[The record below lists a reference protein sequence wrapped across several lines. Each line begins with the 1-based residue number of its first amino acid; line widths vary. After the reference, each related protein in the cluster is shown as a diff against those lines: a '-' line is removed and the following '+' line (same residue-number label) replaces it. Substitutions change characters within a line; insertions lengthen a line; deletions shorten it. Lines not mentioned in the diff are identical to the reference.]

1 MEHAMLK
8 TRIFSLVAV
17 AAMVATAACAREER
31 TDVNVAGDTTLMMP
45 PMGTDPAM
53 GTGTMPMDTM
63 GMGTT
68 GTMPMDTMGMGTM
81 GTDTMP
87 RP

>member
-1 MEHAMLK
+1 
-8 TRIFSLVAV
+8 
-17 AAMVATAACAREER
+17 
-31 TDVNVAGDTTLMMP
+31 
-45 PMGTDPAM
+45 
-53 GTGTMPMDTM
+53 MPMDTM